1 MRFVFRLFGFGLL
14 ALILLVVAAGFFLD
28 RGARAAVEKGVSY
41 ALGVPTSAGSVS
53 VRPMQG
59 SLGISELAI
68 SNPAGFSEHAFLRL
82 DKAAL
87 SVQLSSL
94 MKDVVEVPSLELS
107 GIQLHLEGRGA
118 KTNYGA
124 ILDNLK
130 RLGSPAGTK
139 PSPPS
144 AEQGTQ
150 KRFIV
155 HDLLI
160 RNTTVE
166 GDFSLASPLG
176 NLANT
181 KTAVNVP
188 EIHLKDVGNGKSLSL
203 PELSAQILKALLE
216 AAASGN
222 IPGLAGDITKDL
234 QQSLSN
240 LEKQAHEIEKG
251 VEDALKGLNS
261 GSTPKDVDNALKGV
275 FKKKN

>member
-107 GIQLHLEGRGA
+107 GIQLHLEG
-118 KTNYGA
+118 
-124 ILDNLK
+124 L
-130 RLGSPAGTK
+130 
-139 PSPPS
+139 
-144 AEQGTQ
+144 
-150 KRFIV
+150 
-155 HDLLI
+155 
-160 RNTTVE
+160 
-166 GDFSLASPLG
+166 
-176 NLANT
+176 
-181 KTAVNVP
+181 
-188 EIHLKDVGNGKSLSL
+188 
-203 PELSAQILKALLE
+203 
-216 AAASGN
+216 
-222 IPGLAGDITKDL
+222 
-234 QQSLSN
+234 
-240 LEKQAHEIEKG
+240 
-251 VEDALKGLNS
+251 
-261 GSTPKDVDNALKGV
+261 
-275 FKKKN
+275 